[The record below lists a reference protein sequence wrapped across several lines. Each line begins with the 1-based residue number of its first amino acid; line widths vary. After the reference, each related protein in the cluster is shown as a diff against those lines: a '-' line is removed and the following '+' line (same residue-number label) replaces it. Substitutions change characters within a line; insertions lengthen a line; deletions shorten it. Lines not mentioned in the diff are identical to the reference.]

1 MKWVVDFYAPR
12 CQSVSKSRTAQY
24 SPGTPTLLNF
34 NVSRY
39 PSSHWYNQRPS
50 FHPTATFIRWDDGST
65 PKIII
70 TALCVACSRWCKLN
84 KWPLCLDVGG
94 GKGMLSEF
102 WLMRENSIITLFLVN
117 PWFHRSPPF
126 LFNYW
131 PWLVHSI
138 PGHFHNTTRHKD
150 Q

>member
-1 MKWVVDFYAPR
+1 MSGGFQRSSLSISEQVTN
-12 CQSVSKSRTAQY
+12 STIL
-24 SPGTPTLLNF
+24 TPTLRNF

-70 TALCVACSRWCKLN
+70 TALCVTCSRWCKLN

-94 GKGMLSEF
+94 GKGMLSDF

-117 PWFHRSPPF
+117 PCFHRSPPF
-126 LFNYW
+126 LFNHW